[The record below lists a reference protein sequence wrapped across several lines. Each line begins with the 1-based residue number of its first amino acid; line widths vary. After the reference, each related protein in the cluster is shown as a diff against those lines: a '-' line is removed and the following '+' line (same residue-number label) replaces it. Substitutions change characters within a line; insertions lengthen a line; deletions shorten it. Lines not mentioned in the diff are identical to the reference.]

1 MIGKVV
7 DQLSNLPEIVLE
19 TGTDGCTY
27 AVIGEWSFC
36 IQEEIEF
43 GDAWGNA
50 RAYTALALYLD
61 NLKEEQA

>member
-1 MIGKVV
+1 M
-7 DQLSNLPEIVLE
+7 DQLSNLPEVKIEV
-19 TGTDGCTY
+19 GTDDCTY

-36 IQEEIEF
+36 IEEEIEF

-61 NLKEEQA
+61 SLKD